1 MDSENR
7 ELELLDHFQI
17 FIDIILLLHHIL
29 KRGEVRTVH
38 KEKIYG

>member
-7 ELELLDHFQI
+7 ELELLNHFQI

-29 KRGEVRTVH
+29 QRGEVRAVH
-38 KEKIYG
+38 